1 MQFKCFGSYYMFLHY
16 LWTLRHQ
23 VLVMLWI
30 SNQASVFNAICP
42 STTNVT
48 SAFTPQWKLRSSE
61 PVLAQQHYSHRCHRR
76 VKCCSL
82 PFPPLISISSCHQ
95 GIQTGN
101 LPVPA
106 SHVLTPQARLELK
119 SCSSES
125 SEVIFCLFAEAETL
139 TTKSGDTIT
148 AVVALCDCA
157 CESLRDKCDVIKCF
171 VFSDHQFKPL
181 ADWSQGRVP
190 ILIFKDN
197 NVWFKSD
204 LHSWSI
210 HYIDW
215 RSVCN
220 LEQ

>member
-1 MQFKCFGSYYMFLHY
+1 MPFAQAQQMWPLH
-16 LWTLRHQ
+16 LLHSENWGALSRC
-23 VLVMLWI
+23 LL
-30 SNQASVFNAICP
+30 N
-42 STTNVT
+42 STTV
-48 SAFTPQWKLRSSE
+48 
-61 PVLAQQHYSHRCHRR
+61 HRR

-82 PFPPLISISSCHQ
+82 PFPPLISISSCHP
-95 GIQTGN
+95 GIQTCN

-139 TTKSGDTIT
+139 TKSSHHCRC
-148 AVVALCDCA
+148 ALCDYA
-157 CESLRDKCDVIKCF
+157 CESLRDKCDIIKCF

-181 ADWSQGRVP
+181 ADLSQGRAP

-197 NVWFKSD
+197 NVCFKSD
-204 LHSWSI
+204 LHNWSI

-215 RSVCN
+215 SQCKNNGKTLTITCEIFFILPFLVLCD
-220 LEQ
+220 LMCSFTFEDFFF